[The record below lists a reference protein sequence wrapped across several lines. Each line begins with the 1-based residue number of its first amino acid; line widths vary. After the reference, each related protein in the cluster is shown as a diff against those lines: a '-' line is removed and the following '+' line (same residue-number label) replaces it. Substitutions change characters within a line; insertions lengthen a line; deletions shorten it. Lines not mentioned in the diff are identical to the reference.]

1 MQAHAANSFV
11 REHLQALH
19 IGSEV
24 TRWFRKERQP
34 QVLNVSPENVIDVL
48 HRAGINPVLMGAHGI
63 NGYRDE
69 ARASQDVDVLVTKR
83 EVRKA
88 IRALAQAFPSLKVH
102 ENSAVARFVDPVSQ
116 TVVLE
121 VMKPS
126 SQPIQ
131 LVLRNTVA
139 VGDRY
144 RIPTLEMALVS
155 KYVAIRSPDRIPRKR
170 HLDRADFTS
179 MVEENRAILDL
190 DKLQKLAARV
200 QPGGGNHILSLI
212 ADIDAGRE
220 IQR

>member
-1 MQAHAANSFV
+1 MQAVAGKNLVH
-11 REHLQALH
+11 EHLQALH

-34 QVLNVSPENVIDVL
+34 QVLNVSPENVIDIL
-48 HRAGINPVLMGAHGI
+48 HRAGINPVLMGTHGI

-69 ARASQDVDVLVTKR
+69 ARASQDVDVLITKR

-88 IRALAQAFPSLKVH
+88 VRILAEAFPSLQVH
-102 ENSAVARFVDPVSQ
+102 ENAAVARFVDPVSQ
-116 TVVLE
+116 TVVLD

-126 SQPIQ
+126 SEAMQM
-131 LVLRNTVA
+131 VFRNTVA
-139 VGDRY
+139 IGDRY

-155 KYVAIRSPDRIPRKR
+155 KFAALRSPNRLPRKR

-179 MVEENRAILDL
+179 IVDENRTLIDL

-200 QPGGGNHILSLI
+200 Q
-212 ADIDAGRE
+212 IDRVA
-220 IQR
+220 

>member
-1 MQAHAANSFV
+1 MHAVAGKNLV

-24 TRWFRKERQP
+24 TRWFRMERQP
-34 QVLNVSPENVIDVL
+34 QVLNVSPENVIAAL
-48 HRAGINPVLMGAHGI
+48 NAAGINPVLMGTHGI

-88 IRALAQAFPSLKVH
+88 VRVLEEAFPTLKVH

-116 TVVLE
+116 TVVLD

-126 SQPIQ
+126 SQAMQ
-131 LVLRNTVA
+131 LVFRNTVA
-139 VGDRY
+139 IGERY

-155 KYVAIRSPDRIPRKR
+155 KFAALRSPNRIPRKR

-179 MVEENRAILDL
+179 IVEENRTLLDL

-200 QPGGGNHILSLI
+200 HAGGAAQILSLI
-212 ADIDAGRE
+212 ADIDAGRD
-220 IQR
+220 IRG

>member
-1 MQAHAANSFV
+1 MQAPASFV
-11 REHLQALH
+11 REHLHALRV
-19 IGSEV
+19 GSEV

-34 QVLNVSPENVIDVL
+34 QVINVTPERVIEVL
-48 HRAGINPVLMGAHGI
+48 HAAGINPVLMGTHGI

-88 IRALAQAFPSLKVH
+88 LRALEQAFPSLKVH
-102 ENSAVARFVDPVSQ
+102 ENAAVARFVDPASQ
-116 TVVLE
+116 TVVLD

-126 SQPIQ
+126 SQVMQ
-131 LVLRNTVA
+131 LVFRNSVA
-139 VGDRY
+139 VGDKY

-155 KYVAIRSPDRIPRKR
+155 KYAAIRSPNRIPRKR

-179 MVEENRAILDL
+179 MVEENRDVLDL

-200 QPGGGNHILSLI
+200 EPGGAAHIRGLI

-220 IQR
+220 IHG

>member
-1 MQAHAANSFV
+1 MQARAANSFI

-48 HRAGINPVLMGAHGI
+48 HRAGINPVLMGTHGI

-69 ARASQDVDVLVTKR
+69 ARATQDVDVLVTKR

-88 IRALAQAFPSLKVH
+88 IRVLEEAFPYLEIV

-116 TVVLE
+116 KVVLD

-126 SQPIQ
+126 SEAIR
-131 LVLRNTVA
+131 VVFRHTVA
-139 VGDRY
+139 INDTH
-144 RIPTLEMALVS
+144 RIPTLEMALIS
-155 KYVAIRSPDRIPRKR
+155 KFTAMFSPTRRPAKR
-170 HLDRADFTS
+170 LIDMGDFTNI
-179 MVEENRAILDL
+179 VEKNRAALDL
-190 DKLQKLAARV
+190 GKLKLLADKIQVR
-200 QPGGGNHILSLI
+200 GGERILRLV
-212 ADIDAGRE
+212 ADIDAGRQ
-220 IQR
+220 IQT

>member
-1 MQAHAANSFV
+1 MQAVAGKNLVH
-11 REHLQALH
+11 EHLQALH

-34 QVLNVSPENVIDVL
+34 QVLNVSPENVIDIL
-48 HRAGINPVLMGAHGI
+48 HRAGINPVLMGTHGI

-69 ARASQDVDVLVTKR
+69 ARASQDVDVLITKR

-88 IRALAQAFPSLKVH
+88 VRILAEAFPSLQVH
-102 ENSAVARFVDPVSQ
+102 ENAAVARFVDPVSQ
-116 TVVLE
+116 TVVLD

-126 SQPIQ
+126 SEAMQM
-131 LVLRNTVA
+131 VFRNTVA
-139 VGDRY
+139 IGDRY

-155 KYVAIRSPDRIPRKR
+155 KFAAIRSPNRIPRKR

-179 MVEENRAILDL
+179 IVDENRTLIDL

-200 QPGGGNHILSLI
+200 HSGGGKQILSLI